1 LFRLRLSQWRPSYEL
16 FSKLFAGNSDDA
28 HIRHREHD
36 AQPSDAADRFTAG
49 LRPLFR
55 GR

>member
-1 LFRLRLSQWRPSYEL
+1 MPLIMLHQ
-16 FSKLFAGNSDDA
+16 ADDRR
-28 HIRHREHD
+28 ID

-49 LRPLFR
+49 FRPLFR